1 MHIGRSNSF
10 SEEASSTSLKRTGE
24 RAVSQKRERMKE
36 KIIIIM
42 LMMIMMWSKRGEMGR
57 KEKRREG
64 KIGEGECG

>member
-24 RAVSQKRERMKE
+24 RLVSQKRERTKE
-36 KIIIIM
+36 EMIMM
-42 LMMIMMWSKRGEMGR
+42 LMMIMKWSKRGEMGR

>member
-24 RAVSQKRERMKE
+24 RVVSQKRERTKE
-36 KIIIIM
+36 EMIMM

>member
-1 MHIGRSNSF
+1 M
-10 SEEASSTSLKRTGE
+10 
-24 RAVSQKRERMKE
+24 
-36 KIIIIM
+36 M